1 MGAICI
7 SYRPGDADDEARGLY
22 LELVQRFGEGAVRLD
37 TEATGG
43 EAPLDRCSVVLT
55 VIGRRWLYA
64 ANEKGQRRLVDPGDG
79 VRREAL
85 TALSLDVPL
94 VPVLVQG
101 AHMPHAAQLPP
112 ELAELAFQNAV
123 ELTSARWSSDVSV
136 LVRVLSRHVALASS
150 FLGADEVTAAAGP
163 PERRRRW
170 LAPAAALA
178 LSLLGL
184 GALVHA
190 AKRGNEQVH
199 TRVASLQRAPDGT
212 GPVLIAAAPE
222 AIAEPAPRP
231 TASVTLFN
239 YWNAARTDHLLST
252 SPHFTGVVDGAGKPR
267 ADYRLSAIEG
277 NVFDPSKP
285 PPSGTVPLLSWVSDD
300 LRHNRATTD
309 PGWHGE
315 GHEHPVLLG
324 HVYDPAGL
332 QPPGTRP
339 LFGWFSEARGDYFT
353 TTQAHWCLP
362 IGGVRCPSGRTSN
375 GPSRDGYELVRLEGF
390 VR

>member
-7 SYRPGDADDEARGLY
+7 SYRPDDAEDEARGLY
-22 LELVQRFGEGAVRLD
+22 DELVQRFGEGAVRLD
-37 TEATGG
+37 AESTGG
-43 EAPLDRCSVVLT
+43 EAQLGPGSVLLT

-64 ANEKGQRRLVDPGDG
+64 ANEKGQRRLADPRDG

-85 TALSLDVPL
+85 SALQLDVPL

-101 AHMPHAAQLPP
+101 AHMPHAAQLPA

-123 ELTSARWSSDVSV
+123 ELTRAHWSSDVSV

-150 FLGADEVTAAAGP
+150 FLGTDEPLV
-163 PERRRRW
+163 PEGRRRW
-170 LAPAAALA
+170 RAPLATA
-178 LSLLGL
+178 LGL
-184 GALVHA
+184 GLLALGSLTYAMKHGEGRV
-190 AKRGNEQVH
+190 Q
-199 TRVASLQRAPDGT
+199 TRVASLQRDPDGV
-212 GPVLIAAAPE
+212 GQVLIAAAPE
-222 AIAEPAPRP
+222 AATAEPAPQP
-231 TASVTLFN
+231 TADVTVFN

-252 SPHFTGVVDGAGKPR
+252 SPLSTGVVDGAGKPR
-267 ADYRLSAIEG
+267 ADYRVSAIEG
-277 NVFDPSKP
+277 HVFDPHTP
-285 PPSGTVPLLSWVSDD
+285 PPSGTVPLFSWVSDD

-309 PGWHGE
+309 PSWHGE
-315 GHEHPVLLG
+315 GHEHPILLG

-339 LFGWFSEARGDYFT
+339 LFCWFSKARGDYFT
-353 TTQAHWCLP
+353 TTQAHWCMP
-362 IGGVRCPSGRTSN
+362 IGGVRCPSARTSN